1 MAEKPYRAAWDAETP
16 PFGIQELLRVAIWGG
31 LAAAALLLAV
41 VSSYSGAGSPRQP
54 VAGTSGQAGVPQKT
68 SAADAAAPA
77 AALAEA
83 ANETRRLAEAV
94 HTLTADRE
102 QMLTRIASLERS
114 LDDVTGTIRRD
125 AQQAPPQVTSIG
137 SAAPSARTEKPA
149 PPPTETPII
158 PAQTPGSQPSGSIE
172 AAPDGAP
179 DTAARTAATPAAPT
193 HTTALAEAPAGT
205 AGLGLD
211 VGGAVNFDGLRAL
224 WSSTKHSLLAPPEEL
239 YPVVAVRENSK
250 TRSADLRLIIG
261 PIPNAEAAARLCVA
275 LATAHRYCQPA
286 AFEGQRLLLIE
297 PLSKPIPNTVH
308 RPAAAPPQ
316 P

>member
-1 MAEKPYRAAWDAETP
+1 MAEKAYRAAWDAETP

-68 SAADAAAPA
+68 SAADAAAA
-77 AALAEA
+77 GAALAEA

-102 QMLTRIASLERS
+102 QMLMRIASLERS
-114 LDDVTGTIRRD
+114 LDDVTGAIRRD
-125 AQQAPPQVTSIG
+125 TQQAPPQVASIG

-149 PPPTETPII
+149 PTETPII
-158 PAQTPGSQPSGSIE
+158 PAQTPGPQPSGSSE

-179 DTAARTAATPAAPT
+179 DTAARAAATPAAPT
-193 HTTALAEAPAGT
+193 HTAALAEAPVGT
-205 AGLGLD
+205 ATLGLD
-211 VGGAVNFDGLRAL
+211 VGGAINFDGLRAL

-261 PIPNAEAAARLCVA
+261 PIPNAEAAAHLCVA
-275 LATAHRYCQPA
+275 LAAAHRYCQPA

-308 RPAAAPPQ
+308 RPAPVPPQ